1 MSGAGTGG
9 AGAGALAAHL
19 GRGITTVCRCWALT
33 RRDGV
38 VMGFTDHDRMLGFDG
53 IRFRPGTGMSAR
65 AVEESTGLAVNNT
78 EAFGALSDEG
88 ITEAEIEAGRYDGA
102 RLRAWVV
109 NWQDV
114 AERLEIFAGSLGDIR
129 RAGGAFEAELRGLT
143 DALNVPLGRVFQ
155 KRCSAIL
162 GDRGCTFDLDT
173 PGYVA
178 ERPAEA
184 VEGGRVFRFAQMGGF
199 AADWFR
205 HGVLRVTGGAAAG
218 LSGLIKRDGMA
229 GAGRVI
235 ELWHPLGAEVAAGDG
250 LRIEAGCDKAM
261 TTCQF
266 KFNNLL
272 NFHGFPDI
280 PGDDWVITDPS
291 KSARLDGRS
300 RRR

>member
-1 MSGAGTGG
+1 MSGAE
-9 AGAGALAAHL
+9 AFAAHL

-33 RRDGV
+33 RRDGR
-38 VMGFTDHDRMLGFDG
+38 VMGFTDHDRVLSFDG
-53 IRFRPGTGMSAR
+53 IAFRPGTGMSAR

-102 RLRAWVV
+102 GLRAWVV

-114 AERLEIFAGSLGDIR
+114 AERLEIFAGTLGDIR

-143 DALNVPLGRVFQ
+143 DALNVPLGRVYQ

-162 GDRGCTFDLDT
+162 GDRDCTFDLDT

-184 VEGGRVFRFAQMGGF
+184 VDENRVFRFAQMGGF
-199 AADWFR
+199 AEDWFR
-205 HGVLRVTGGAAAG
+205 HGLIRVQSGAAAG
-218 LSGLIKRDGMA
+218 LSGLIKRDRME

-235 ELWHPLGAEVAAGDG
+235 ELWHPLGAPVAMGDA

-261 TTCQF
+261 ETCLF
-266 KFNNLL
+266 KFDNLL
-272 NFHGFPDI
+272 NFQGFPDI
-280 PGDDWVITDPS
+280 PGDDWVITDPT
-291 KSARLDGRS
+291 KSPRLDGGS

>member
-1 MSGAGTGG
+1 MSGAG
-9 AGAGALAAHL
+9 ACALAVHL
-19 GRGITTVCRCWALT
+19 GRGITTVCRCWALV
-33 RRDGV
+33 RRDGL
-38 VMGFTDHDRMLGFDG
+38 VMGFTDHDRTLLFDG
-53 IRFRPGTGMSAR
+53 IAFRPGTGMSAR

-114 AERLEIFAGSLGDIR
+114 AERLEVFAGSLGDIR

-143 DALNVPLGRVFQ
+143 EALNVPLGRVFQ

-162 GDRGCTFDLDT
+162 GDHECTFDLDT

-178 ERPAEA
+178 ERPAEGVA
-184 VEGGRVFRFAQMGGF
+184 GGRVFRFAQMGGF
-199 AADWFR
+199 AEDWFR
-205 HGVLRVTGGAAAG
+205 HGVLRVTSGAAAG
-218 LSGLIKRDGMA
+218 LMGLIKRDTIA
-229 GAGRVI
+229 GAGRII
-235 ELWHPLGAEVAAGDG
+235 ELWHPLGARVAPGDG

-261 TTCQF
+261 PTCQF
-266 KFNNLL
+266 KFGNLL
-272 NFHGFPDI
+272 NFQGFPDI
-280 PGDDWVITDPS
+280 PGDDWVITDPA
-291 KSARLDGRS
+291 KSPRLDGGS